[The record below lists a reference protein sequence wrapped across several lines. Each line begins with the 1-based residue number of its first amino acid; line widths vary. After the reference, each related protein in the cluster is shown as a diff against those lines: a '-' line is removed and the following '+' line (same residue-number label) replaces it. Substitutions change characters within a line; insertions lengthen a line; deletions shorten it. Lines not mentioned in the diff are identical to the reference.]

1 MAKAILKG
9 ITIFQSTLPVWR
21 ATRASPSHRWP
32 LRPISIH
39 APRMGNDHVPVI
51 RPVGRSISI
60 HAPRMGSDSKNGEVY
75 DLFL

>member
-9 ITIFQSTLPVWR
+9 ITIFQSTLPAWGATWAR
-21 ATRASPSHRWP
+21 ADDGHLTR
-32 LRPISIH
+32 
-39 APRMGNDHVPVI
+39 
-51 RPVGRSISI
+51 ISI